1 MFGARNFVAFC
12 LFLVAIATSGCCERK
27 GYIVRGDFAL
37 ELNRVSHL
45 LGRYDDYELTP
56 GDCDCAECRSMD
68 AWDSGDGAGTLSGPE
83 PRLHPVPTRPVF
95 APDRPTPAPTRD
107 AIEPVPTAQSRPF
120 TYGRTTPRNVRPLE
134 PAEAVDLDL
143 NRADRVTRRQPF
155 MQSAETDSRRSSKSV
170 AANRSR

>member
-1 MFGARNFVAFC
+1 MSGARSFTLFC

-68 AWDSGDGAGTLSGPE
+68 AWDGGEGAGTLSGPE

-107 AIEPVPTAQSRPF
+107 AIEPVPTAQSRQF
-120 TYGRTTPRNVRPLE
+120 TYGRSTPRNVRPIE
-134 PAEAVDLDL
+134 SEAAMDLGL

-155 MQSAETDSRRSSKSV
+155 SQSTGSDSRRGF
-170 AANRSR
+170 N